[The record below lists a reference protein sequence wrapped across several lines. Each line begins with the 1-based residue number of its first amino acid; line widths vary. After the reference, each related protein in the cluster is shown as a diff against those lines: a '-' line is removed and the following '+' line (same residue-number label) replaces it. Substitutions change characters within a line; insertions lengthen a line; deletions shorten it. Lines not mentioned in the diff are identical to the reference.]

1 MPGFSHRSRDIMQ
14 ELNFGGVFVPA
25 ALVWAAAAFVLSSL
39 IGRVLSRTG
48 FYQLVW
54 HRALF
59 DFSIFVLLW
68 GAISAIPYHLAF
80 SNAWPR

>member
-1 MPGFSHRSRDIMQ
+1 MQ

-25 ALVWAAAAFVLSSL
+25 ALLWAAGAFVLSSL

-48 FYQLVW
+48 FYALVW

-59 DFSIFVLLW
+59 DVSVFVILW
-68 GAISAIPYHLAF
+68 GAISACAYYAAF
-80 SNAWPR
+80 SSPWPFDR

>member
-1 MPGFSHRSRDIMQ
+1 MQ

-25 ALVWAAAAFVLSSL
+25 ALAWAAAAFSLSAL

-48 FYQLVW
+48 FYDFIW

-59 DFSIFVLLW
+59 DFSLFVILW
-68 GAISAIPYHLAF
+68 GAISAIPYRMAF
-80 SNAWPR
+80 SRSWPL

>member
-1 MPGFSHRSRDIMQ
+1 MQVFSHRPRDIMQ
-14 ELNFGGVFVPA
+14 ELSIDGVFVPA
-25 ALVWAAAAFVLSSL
+25 ALVWAAAAFFLCSF

-48 FYQLVW
+48 FYDLVW

-59 DFSIFVLLW
+59 DFSLFVILW

-80 SNAWPR
+80 SRPWPL

>member
-1 MPGFSHRSRDIMQ
+1 MQ

-25 ALVWAAAAFVLSSL
+25 ALIWAAAAFVLLSL

-48 FYQLVW
+48 FYGLVW

-59 DFSIFVLLW
+59 DVAVFVILW
-68 GAISAIPYHLAF
+68 STICAFAYHAAF
-80 SNAWPR
+80 SSPWPFDR

>member
-1 MPGFSHRSRDIMQ
+1 MQ
-14 ELNFGGVFVPA
+14 ELSFDGVFVPA
-25 ALVWAAAAFVLSSL
+25 ALVWAAAAFFLSSF

-48 FYQLVW
+48 FYDWVW

-59 DFSIFVLLW
+59 DFSLFVIFW

-80 SNAWPR
+80 SRPWPQ

>member
-1 MPGFSHRSRDIMQ
+1 ML
-14 ELNFGGVFVPA
+14 ELNFSGVFVPA

-39 IGRVLSRTG
+39 IGRLLSRMR
-48 FYQLVW
+48 FYGLVW

-59 DFSIFVLLW
+59 DFSIFVMLW

-80 SNAWPR
+80 SSAWPR